1 MHPNVSRLVEAKST
15 CFASCKAHIQMHRIP
30 QMPNP
35 NVSRLVEAHLS
46 EHADA
51 GIRLGKTKRKQGIY
65 YGLRHDPPIFLQF
78 P

>member
-1 MHPNVSRLVEAKST
+1 
-15 CFASCKAHIQMHRIP
+15 MHRIP

-46 EHADA
+46 EHAGA